1 MDLYHTTDMDGVS
14 ELNPNEARMEQL
26 IAQLEMPDFEE
37 ADHPDISLVH
47 DTSGWVLTLYPSGIV
62 TYENLDDDDD
72 QPRFMT
78 GILKAKALQLWKSL
92 ARGDIDALNQLPWL
106 RDGV

>member
-14 ELNPNEARMEQL
+14 ELNPNESRMEQL

-37 ADHPDISLVH
+37 ADHPDLSLVH

>member
-37 ADHPDISLVH
+37 ADHPDLSLVH
-47 DTSGWVLTLYPSGIV
+47 DTSGWVLTFYPSSIV

-72 QPRFMT
+72 RPRFMA

-92 ARGDIDALNQLPWL
+92 ARGDIDSLKQLPWL

>member
-1 MDLYHTTDMDGVS
+1 
-14 ELNPNEARMEQL
+14 
-26 IAQLEMPDFEE
+26 MPDFEE
-37 ADHPDISLVH
+37 ADHPDLSLVH

>member
-1 MDLYHTTDMDGVS
+1 
-14 ELNPNEARMEQL
+14 
-26 IAQLEMPDFEE
+26 
-37 ADHPDISLVH
+37 
-47 DTSGWVLTLYPSGIV
+47 V

-92 ARGDIDALNQLPWL
+92 ARGDIDSLKQLPWL

>member
-1 MDLYHTTDMDGVS
+1 MDGVS

-37 ADHPDISLVH
+37 ADHPDLSLVH

>member
-37 ADHPDISLVH
+37 ADHPDLSLVH

-72 QPRFMT
+72 RPRFMA

-92 ARGDIDALNQLPWL
+92 ASGDIDSLKQLPWL

>member
-1 MDLYHTTDMDGVS
+1 MDLYHTTVMDGVS

-37 ADHPDISLVH
+37 ADHPDLSLVH